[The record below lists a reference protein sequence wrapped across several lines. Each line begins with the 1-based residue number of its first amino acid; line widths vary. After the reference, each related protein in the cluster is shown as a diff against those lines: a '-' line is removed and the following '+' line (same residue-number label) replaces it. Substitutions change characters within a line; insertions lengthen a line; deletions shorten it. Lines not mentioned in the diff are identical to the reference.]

1 MLEKLLYMD
10 IILVGKKI
18 KELRI
23 FNKMTQ
29 EELAKLLYVS
39 KQAVSKWEKGVTL
52 PDIEN
57 IIKICELFN
66 VDINYLLDLEFNR

>member
-1 MLEKLLYMD
+1 M
-10 IILVGKKI
+10 GKKI

>member
-1 MLEKLLYMD
+1 MKLGYIDTMS
-10 IILVGKKI
+10 IGKKI
-18 KELRI
+18 KYLREL
-23 FNKMTQ
+23 KGMTQ
-29 EELAKLLYVS
+29 EELANLLYVS

-57 IIKICELFN
+57 IIRLCELFN

>member
-1 MLEKLLYMD
+1 MD

-29 EELAKLLYVS
+29 EELANLLYVS
-39 KQAVSKWEKGVTL
+39 KQAVSKWEKRVTL